1 MVNLKFNWLI
11 GITVISMLFLYSC
24 DSVTDGTNDI
34 GSSEEALVEVRI
46 QNASVSNANKL
57 QFAATENDD
66 DNGNGQG
73 RPIGNV
79 EAVNI
84 EVIRVEINNTE
95 NEETGWEVLTEPE
108 EAMVVN
114 LMELTNGEFEVL
126 GVTNLEEGFYPQI
139 RLILNS
145 ENNITVDG
153 KQHPLKVPSGQQSG
167 FKINVGLT
175 VENGEDYTIMINF
188 DADRSI
194 VRTGPPNSPG
204 YILKP
209 TLNATVNGNDNSES

>member
-1 MVNLKFNWLI
+1 MGNLKFNWLI

-24 DSVTDGTNDI
+24 DSVTDGANDI
-34 GSSEEALVEVRI
+34 GDSEEALVEVRI
-46 QNASVSNANKL
+46 QNAPVSNANKL

-95 NEETGWEVLTEPE
+95 NDESGWEVLTEPE
-108 EAMVVN
+108 DAMLVN
-114 LMELTNGEFEVL
+114 LMELTNGEFDVL
-126 GVTNLEEGFYPQI
+126 GVSNLEEGFYPQI
-139 RLILNS
+139 RLILS
-145 ENNITVDG
+145 DNNTIKFEDEDDA
-153 KQHPLKVPSGQQSG
+153 HDLKVPSGQQSG

-209 TLNATVNGNDNSES
+209 TLNATVNGNNNS

>member
-114 LMELTNGEFEVL
+114 LMDLTNGEFEVL

-153 KQHPLKVPSGQQSG
+153 EEHPLKVPSGQQSG